1 METFFILFVLIFV
14 PFIWYI
20 NRAITYT
27 SDTVGE
33 NAPLQRER
41 TYQFSASQYFGTLI
55 KVLEAQLLIMMPVL
69 AVIVVRAGIRQEL
82 YVCFLLAPCFL
93 IFAGY
98 LLFYFYFDWQ
108 YWIITRHVTLTLNP
122 DDQSITIDSPARYS
136 VLTPNTVVRIEHHLQ
151 KMDNPKNPLAG
162 YGYYLFY
169 EADGQ
174 ITQLNNIFISHIG
187 HVEFIERFFGH
198 VPQAL
203 IWHRLAWATD
213 VKPVEMPD
221 SPNFASQ
228 NQR

>member
-20 NRAITYT
+20 NRALTYT

-41 TYQFSASQYFGTLI
+41 TYQFSASQYFGTFTKAGETL
-55 KVLEAQLLIMMPVL
+55 LLIIMPVL
-69 AVIVVRAGIRQEL
+69 AFIMIRAGIRQDQFI
-82 YVCFLLAPCFL
+82 CFLFAPFFLAFS
-93 IFAGY
+93 GY
-98 LLFYFYFDWQ
+98 LGFFFYFDWQ
-108 YWIITRHVTLTLNP
+108 YWIITRNVTLTLNP
-122 DDQSITIDSPARYS
+122 DDQSITINSPAQYS
-136 VLTPNTVVRIEHHLQ
+136 VLRPDTVIRIEHHLQ
-151 KMDNPKNPLAG
+151 KMDNSKNPLAG

-174 ITQLNNIFISHIG
+174 ITQLNNIFISHVG
-187 HVEFIERFFGH
+187 HVEFIEHFFGH

-221 SPNFASQ
+221 SPNFARQ